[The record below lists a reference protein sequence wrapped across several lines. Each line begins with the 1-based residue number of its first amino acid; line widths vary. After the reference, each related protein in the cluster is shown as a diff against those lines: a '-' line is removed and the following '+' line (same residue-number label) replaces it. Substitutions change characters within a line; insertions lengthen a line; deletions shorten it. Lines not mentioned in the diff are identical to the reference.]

1 MRSKSC
7 LFMMLFFLIIK
18 VIASATEP
26 VSSPE
31 HSLKLTAPRK
41 KKKNQHKLMPC
52 FGPERSLE
60 DFFKHYS
67 GTDRLCLCCYCYFC
81 CSSFLYSSG
90 TQWMIEWAYEWISE
104 WAFKWDR
111 LLFSPGLPDEWA
123 TKNSGNQMQSLCH
136 ICAFCWELQSNIRNT
151 VTKHENFY

>member
-1 MRSKSC
+1 MSFYDALFPDYKSNSKCDRTS
-7 LFMMLFFLIIK
+7 FF
-18 VIASATEP
+18 
-26 VSSPE
+26 
-31 HSLKLTAPRK
+31 PRAFSQVNCTTKK

>member
-1 MRSKSC
+1 
-7 LFMMLFFLIIK
+7 MLFFLIIK

-41 KKKNQHKLMPC
+41 KKKKKTQHKLMPC

-90 TQWMIEWAYEWISE
+90 TQWMSEWAYEWISE

-136 ICAFCWELQSNIRNT
+136 ICAFCWELRSNIRNT